1 MVSVDSNIMQIWN
14 IAIWAHDNSG
24 TKIETLPIRL
34 QNTKHIGR
42 TQNTFLNGSL
52 STQNGYEVNW
62 VDSPSYFNYQTMNV
76 ELENRAH
83 WERPSYV

>member
-62 VDSPSYFNYQTMNV
+62 VHSPRYFNYQTMNV
-76 ELENRAH
+76 ELGNRA
-83 WERPSYV
+83 Y